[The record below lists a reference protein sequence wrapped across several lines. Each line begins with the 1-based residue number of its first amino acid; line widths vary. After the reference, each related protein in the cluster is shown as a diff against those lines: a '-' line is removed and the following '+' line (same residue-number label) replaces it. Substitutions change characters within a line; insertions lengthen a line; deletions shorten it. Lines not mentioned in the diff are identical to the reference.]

1 MPYQFYNPHP
11 KGTYILRMP
20 HHWVACVDRVLYD
33 TWDCRRTGV
42 SKAWKIG

>member
-20 HHWVACVDRVLYD
+20 HHWVACVDGVLYD
-33 TWDCRRTGV
+33 TWDCRLTGV
-42 SKAWKIG
+42 SKMWEIG